1 MSPKN
6 TQSPLMRQYH
16 ALKEQ
21 VPGTLLFFRLGD
33 FFEMFFDDA
42 IIAARDLDITLTSR
56 NKEQGEKIP
65 MCGVPA
71 RSAEGYIARL
81 VEKGHRVAVCE
92 QVEAPQKGKTIVR
105 REITR
110 IVTPGTASDVGLLKA
125 GENNY
130 LAAVIQRADVTGFAY
145 VDVSTGE
152 FRMSEMAAAD
162 AAAAIAALQVRE
174 VLSPSAGPLFQTN
187 LHANDHGNSNGRSS
201 RQMHTEVEP
210 WTFDHDCAERLL
222 KDHYRLHSLDGL
234 GVADHPAAVSAAGAL
249 LHYLRDTQRAALDH
263 LDRPTWFR
271 QQERMALDAV
281 TVRNLEIVEPLF
293 GGAKNS
299 TLLHTIDQT
308 RTAMGAR
315 LLRQQLLRPS
325 LNREE
330 IEARSGGVHELCGE
344 TITRTEVA
352 RELQSVADI
361 ERLLARVSLGSATP
375 RDVASLGQSLR
386 CIPMLRGLT
395 QKLTS
400 ARMRQLLDRMDEL
413 ADVRDRILTTL
424 DESPPLAISD
434 GGVIAKGFDPELD
447 ELREISQN
455 SRGFIARLET
465 QERENTGIGSLK
477 IRHNNVF
484 GFFIEVSKVNAHLVP
499 DAYTRRQTLVN
510 AERFITPELKEY
522 ESKVVEAEQLI
533 LTKEKT
539 IFEGVRVATS
549 AEAQRI
555 RQVASAIAELDVLVG
570 LAVVAAERKYV
581 RPIFTDT
588 GEIQIA
594 GGRHPVI
601 EALAEADGF
610 DRFIPNDTYLNSSDH
625 LCALITG
632 PNMGG
637 KSTYLRQVALTSILA
652 QIGSFVPAT
661 AARLPIVDR
670 VFTRIG
676 ASDNLAMG
684 RSTFMVEMTET
695 SEILNTAT
703 ANSLILLDE
712 VGRGTSTFDG
722 LSIAWAVVEDICNRV
737 GAKTLFATHYH
748 ELTELADTLDGVFN
762 LHVGVQESGDRIVFV
777 RKVEAGKASRSYGIE
792 VARLAGL
799 PLDVINRARLV
810 LQMHEQREASVSEE
824 LAPAGSGAPLQ
835 VSIFD
840 PNSALREEIVCLD
853 IDNLKPID
861 ALNLLTTWQQRII
874 DSAKVPS

>member
-1 MSPKN
+1 MSQKN

-16 ALKEQ
+16 ALKQQ
-21 VPGTLLFFRLGD
+21 VPGTILFFRLGD

-42 IIAARDLDITLTSR
+42 IVAARDLDITLTSR
-56 NKEQGEKIP
+56 NKEKGEKVP
-65 MCGVPA
+65 MCGVPV
-71 RSAEGYIARL
+71 RSAEGYLARL

-92 QVEAPQKGKTIVR
+92 QVEEPTKGKGIVR
-105 REITR
+105 REVTR
-110 IVTPGTASDVGLLKA
+110 IVTPGTASDLSLLKA

-130 LAAVIQRADVTGFAY
+130 LAAVIQRGDVAGFAY

-152 FRMSEMAAAD
+152 FRMSEMSAPE
-162 AAAAIAALQVRE
+162 AAAALEALQVRE
-174 VLSPSAGPLFQTN
+174 VLSPSAGPLFQT
-187 LHANDHGNSNGRSS
+187 HESASS
-201 RQMHTEVEP
+201 IGAAQRQLHTEVEP

-222 KDHYRLHSLDGL
+222 RDHYRLHTLDGL

-263 LDRPTWFR
+263 LDRPSWFH

-281 TVRNLEIVEPLF
+281 TVRNLELVDPLF

-308 RTAMGAR
+308 QTAMGAR
-315 LLRQQLLRPS
+315 LLRRQLLSPS
-325 LNREE
+325 LDQAE
-330 IEARSGGVHELCGE
+330 IEARSGGIEELCRE

-352 RELQSVADI
+352 RELRSVADI
-361 ERLLARVSLGSATP
+361 ERLLARVSLGSASP

-386 CIPMLRGLT
+386 CVPMLRGLT
-395 QKLTS
+395 HKLTS
-400 ARMRQLLDRMDEL
+400 ARMRHLLDRMDEL

-424 DESPPLAISD
+424 AESPPIAISD
-434 GGVIAKGFDPELD
+434 GGVIAPGSDAELD

-465 QERENTGIGSLK
+465 QERENTGISSLK
-477 IRHNNVF
+477 VRHNNVF
-484 GFFIEVSKVNAHLVP
+484 GFFIEVSKANAHLVP
-499 DAYTRRQTLVN
+499 DSYDRKQTLVN

-533 LTKEKT
+533 LTKERT
-539 IFEGVRVATS
+539 LFEAVRAATAAESQRIKQVAT
-549 AEAQRI
+549 
-555 RQVASAIAELDVLVG
+555 AIAELDVLVG
-570 LAVVAAERKYV
+570 LAVVAAERNYV
-581 RPIFTDT
+581 RPAFTDS

-594 GGRHPVI
+594 SGRHPVI
-601 EALAEADGF
+601 EALAEEDGF
-610 DRFIPNDTYLNSSDH
+610 DRFIPNDTYLNNTDH

-637 KSTYLRQVALTSILA
+637 KSTFLRQVALTSILA

-748 ELTELADTLDGVFN
+748 ELTELADSLEGVFN
-762 LHVGVQESGDRIVFV
+762 LHVGVQESGDRIVFL
-777 RKVEAGKASRSYGIE
+777 RKVESGKASRSYGIE

-799 PLDVINRARLV
+799 PIDVINRARRV
-810 LQMHEQREASVSEE
+810 LHMHEQREASVSEE
-824 LAPAGSGAPLQ
+824 LSPSPHEAPLQ
-835 VSIFD
+835 VSIFEPD
-840 PNSALREEIVCLD
+840 SGVVAELACLD
-853 IDNLKPID
+853 IDNLKPIE
-861 ALNLLTTWQQRII
+861 ALNLLTEWQRRL
-874 DSAKVPS
+874 ANTVKVSS

>member
-1 MSPKN
+1 MPPKT

-42 IIAARDLDITLTSR
+42 IVASRDLDITLTSR
-56 NKEQGEKIP
+56 NKEKGEKIP
-65 MCGVPA
+65 MCGVPV
-71 RSAEGYIARL
+71 RSADNYIAKL

-92 QVEAPQKGKTIVR
+92 QVEEATKGKKIVR
-105 REITR
+105 REVTR
-110 IVTPGTASDVGLLKA
+110 IVTPGTASDLGLLKA

-130 LAAVIQRADVTGFAY
+130 LAAIIQRGNVTGFAY

-152 FRMSEMAAAD
+152 FRMSEMGAAE
-162 AAAAIAALQVRE
+162 AAAALEALQVRE
-174 VLSPSAGPLFQTN
+174 VLSPSAGPLFQT
-187 LHANDHGNSNGRSS
+187 HPHTNSNGSTL
-201 RQMHTEVEP
+201 RQMHTEVEL

-222 KDHYRLHSLDGL
+222 KDHYGLHSLDGL
-234 GVADHPAAVSAAGAL
+234 GVADRPTAVSAAGAL

-263 LDRPTWFR
+263 LDRPSWFL

-299 TLLHTIDQT
+299 TLLHTVDQT
-308 RTAMGAR
+308 CTAMGAR
-315 LLRQQLLRPS
+315 LLRQQLLRP
-325 LNREE
+325 LLDQTE
-330 IEARSGGVHELCGE
+330 IEARSGGIEELCSE

-352 RELQSVADI
+352 RELQSIADI

-386 CIPMLRGLT
+386 CIPMLRGLIH
-395 QKLTS
+395 KLRS
-400 ARMRQLLDRMDEL
+400 ARMRLVLERMEEM
-413 ADVRDRILTTL
+413 ADIRDRILTTL

-434 GGVIAKGFDPELD
+434 GGVIAKGFDAELD

-465 QERENTGIGSLK
+465 QERENTGIASLK
-477 IRHNNVF
+477 VRHNNVF
-484 GFFIEVSKVNAHLVP
+484 GFFIEVSKANAHRVP
-499 DAYTRRQTLVN
+499 DSYSRKQTLVN

-533 LTKEKT
+533 LSKERT
-539 IFEGVRVATS
+539 IFERVRAATA
-549 AEAQRI
+549 AESQRI

-581 RPIFTDT
+581 RPVFTDT
-588 GEIQIA
+588 GEIQIV

-601 EALAEADGF
+601 EALAEEDGF
-610 DRFIPNDTYLNSSDH
+610 DRFIPNDAYLNSSDH

-637 KSTYLRQVALTSILA
+637 KSTYLRQVALIAILA
-652 QIGSFVPAT
+652 QIGSFVPASS
-661 AARLPIVDR
+661 ARLPIVDR

-722 LSIAWAVVEDICNRV
+722 LSIAWAVVEDICDRV

-748 ELTELADTLDGVFN
+748 ELTELADNLEGVFN
-762 LHVGVQESGDRIVFV
+762 LHVGVQESGDRIVFL

-799 PLDVINRARLV
+799 PLEVINRARRV
-810 LQMHEQREASVSEE
+810 LQMHEQREISVSEE
-824 LAPAGSGAPLQ
+824 LSPTDTEKPLQ
-835 VSIFD
+835 VSIFQAD
-840 PNSALREEIVCLD
+840 PGLVDELRCLD

-861 ALNLLTTWQQRII
+861 ALNLLTAWQQRIAQT
-874 DSAKVPS
+874 AKVPS